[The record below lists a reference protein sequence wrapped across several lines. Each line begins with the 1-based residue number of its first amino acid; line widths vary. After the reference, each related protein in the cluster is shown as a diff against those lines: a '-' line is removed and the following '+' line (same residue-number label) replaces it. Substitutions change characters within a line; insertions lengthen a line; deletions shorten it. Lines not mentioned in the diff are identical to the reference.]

1 MCDLGKQGV
10 GGAGSL
16 EMCDLGKQR
25 FHAVIF
31 KNQLKLS
38 VFRIFILRW
47 IYGVFFVVFLHFHVD
62 HRSAYTCGSEGDP
75 CYNSDNDRKFKSTCI
90 HKANT
95 NRTFAITFGSSEYS
109 IVTCWY
115 LSHVHLPLCVY
126 PVYTVL

>member
-1 MCDLGKQGV
+1 MRFRKTRGWRGRVPRDVRFRKTTFSCGDFQKSVKIVCLSNLYFKVDLWW
-10 GGAGSL
+10 
-16 EMCDLGKQR
+16 
-25 FHAVIF
+25 F
-31 KNQLKLS
+31 LK
-38 VFRIFILRW
+38 IILQ
-47 IYGVFFVVFLHFHVD
+47 FHVD

-90 HKANT
+90 HKGNT

-126 PVYTVL
+126 PANTVS